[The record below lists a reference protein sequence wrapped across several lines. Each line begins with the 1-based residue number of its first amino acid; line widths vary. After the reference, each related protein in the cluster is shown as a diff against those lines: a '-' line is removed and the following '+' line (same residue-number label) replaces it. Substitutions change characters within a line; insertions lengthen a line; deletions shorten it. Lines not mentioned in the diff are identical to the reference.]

1 MDNIQPSM
9 AAAVVPAKY
18 AGFWLRFIAL
28 LIDSI
33 ILSLANAMILTPVFT
48 GLLAIDAPEIVYG
61 ENLAILMAPY
71 YLLSN
76 AISLVGGFLYYA
88 LMESSSQQGTI
99 GKMALGLVVTDLDG
113 KPISFVKATGRYF
126 AKILSAMIFLIGYI
140 MAAFTSKKQ
149 ALHDML
155 SGSLV
160 LKKK

>member
-1 MDNIQPSM
+1 MENIQPSITATM
-9 AAAVVPAKY
+9 VPARY

-33 ILSLANAMILTPVFT
+33 ILGLANAMILTPVFT
-48 GLLAIDAPEIVYG
+48 GILAIDAPEIIYG
-61 ENLAILMAPY
+61 ENFALMMTPY

-76 AISLVGGFLYYA
+76 TISIVGGFLYYA
-88 LMESSSQQGTI
+88 LMESSSTQGTL

-126 AKILSAMIFLIGYI
+126 GKILSALIFLIGYI

-155 SGSLV
+155 AGSLV
-160 LKKK
+160 LKK